1 MIDIMETLH
10 VFWSQFGI
18 PAYAED
24 MVPDDAKL
32 PYIRYSVAKAPVAQA
47 SIMTAYNYHNARLM
61 GNVERARLA
70 EQIAEAI
77 PEGGVKL
84 PLKNGGY
91 IVLRRGPDFQT
102 LYQDP
107 DARDVIG
114 IRTSVE
120 GYFFTH
126 L

>member
-1 MIDIMETLH
+1 MIDIMEALLA
-10 VFWSQFGI
+10 FWNQFGV

-24 MVPDDAKL
+24 MVPDGAKL
-32 PYIRYSVAKAPVAQA
+32 PYIRYSVAKAPAMDA
-47 SIMTAYNYHNARLM
+47 TIMTAYNYHNARLM

-77 PEGGVKL
+77 PEGGIKVRL
-84 PLKNGGY
+84 SGGGY
-91 IVLRRGPDFQT
+91 LILYRGSDFQT
-102 LYQDP
+102 LYKDP
-107 DARDVIG
+107 EDPNVIG

-120 GYFFTH
+120 VYFYT